1 MLNIDHVT
9 GKKMN
14 DWADRGLKV
23 IYKWAKANEC
33 AGIEGVGREGFW
45 NWIKTR
51 ENWKKTSVFFEYE
64 FEENN

>member
-23 IYKWAKANEC
+23 IYKWAKANDC
-33 AGIEGVGREGFW
+33 KGIEGVAEKDFGIG
-45 NWIKTR
+45 IKA
-51 ENWKKTSVFFEYE
+51 KKIGKLLDCL
-64 FEENN
+64 